1 MQDSRDKSSLDTAIR
16 EAEEE
21 IGIDCQNVEIVCT
34 LPPFISGWFQT
45 IAVTPVIG
53 LLHTDIDQLQIHANH
68 EVECAFW
75 VPLNHFISSD
85 NHTTLRGD
93 WRSQRISVESF
104 HYDEP
109 ETGHCHDI
117 WGLTADICTTVSSLA
132 LGEPTHFPHTHRV
145 IWKMDQHYVHFK
157 DLATLSHVCGDT
169 HAEHTCIQKS
179 KL

>member
-1 MQDSRDKSSLDTAIR
+1 MEDSRDKNSLDTAIR

-21 IGIDCQNVEIVCT
+21 IGIDRQKIEIVCA

-53 LLHTDIDQLQIHANH
+53 LLHVDIDQLQIHANH

-75 VPLNHFISSD
+75 VPLTHFISGD
-85 NHTTLRGD
+85 NHTTLRGS
-93 WRSQRISVESF
+93 WRTQRISVESF

-109 ETGHCHDI
+109 ATGHCHDI
-117 WGLTADICTTVSSLA
+117 WGLTASICTTVSSLA
-132 LGEPTHFPHTHRV
+132 LGELPHFPYTHRV
-145 IWKMDQHYVHFK
+145 IWKMDQHSIYFK
-157 DLATLSHVCGDT
+157 ELAPLAHMHGHM
-169 HAEHTCIQKS
+169 HAERTCVQNS